1 MLKLIVFEFRRIAK
15 SVFFWIVAAYSFI
28 WPVLTAL
35 FYRAILSLDLE
46 NGIRFRELDMGTD
59 EIRFLTWM
67 IASAFLTELPKF
79 TALFTCLHL
88 GRDYT
93 DGIVRNKIIAGH
105 SRASIYVSY
114 MITQIAAST
123 VLCIIYVLS
132 ALFGMAVSG
141 IGVDVNGGEM
151 FSRFAAGIV
160 VFLVMT
166 ATFSVL
172 AVIFRRRAV
181 PVILCI
187 IIAMSSNVAAAVI
200 GNFNLSSK
208 AVDDYLK
215 VRNEH
220 YEELAEAGLVDSDTV
235 NEIEKE
241 YGRDYFLSIAWKI
254 CHPAYVISPIGFEGD
269 YQAGGATT
277 MVMGGGAEYVEEIDF
292 AQQFYYND
300 QSQYA
305 LLSSLS
311 VDSDAWD
318 RINEEDV
325 VLTLHDFRK
334 IDSLHMKYST
344 LNWIYTGKSLAWMA
358 VIYAWGYIIFRR
370 KNIF

>member
-1 MLKLIVFEFRRIAK
+1 MLKLLAFEFRRIAK

-35 FYRAILSLDLE
+35 FYRAIMSLDLE
-46 NGIRFRELDMGTD
+46 DGIKFTQINLGTD

-67 IASAFLTELPKF
+67 IAAAFLTELPKF

-105 SRASIYVSY
+105 SRASIYGSY
-114 MITQIAAST
+114 MISQIAASV
-123 VLCIIYVLS
+123 VLCVIYIFS
-132 ALFGMAVSG
+132 ALFGLAVSG

-151 FSRFAAGIV
+151 FARFAVAII

-200 GNFNLSSK
+200 GSFNTPSK
-208 AVDDYLK
+208 AVNDYLEK
-215 VRNEH
+215 RNDH
-220 YEELAEAGLVDSDTV
+220 YEELADSGIVDSDLV
-235 NEIEKE
+235 EEIEKE
-241 YGRDYFLSIAWKI
+241 YGKDYFLGIAWKI

-269 YQAGGATT
+269 YQAGGATS
-277 MVMGGGAEYVEEIDF
+277 MIMGGGAEYLDEINY
-292 AQQFYYND
+292 AERFYYSD
-300 QSQYA
+300 QSQYTIM
-305 LLSSLS
+305 SSMT
-311 VDSDAWD
+311 VDADSWD
-318 RINEEDV
+318 KIGSSDV
-325 VLTLHDFRK
+325 VLTIRDFEK
-334 IDSLHMKYST
+334 IDSLHMEYST
-344 LNWIYTGKSLAWMA
+344 LNWIYIGKSVAWMA
-358 VIYAWGYIIFRR
+358 VIYAWGFIVFRK
-370 KNIF
+370 KNMF